1 VRSSLRLAALA
12 VGAALSL
19 LVAAAIGSEAAKADP
34 KAPLESAGCTLAG
47 RSGQADR
54 TGEFSSSTTDG
65 EGRTRSYWVHLP
77 TDYHSK
83 RPYSLVFVFHGAN
96 ANAMQSRSW
105 GLQQA
110 GAAARDAIVVFPNG
124 ISFQSYGI
132 GWDDRSNGYDLP
144 FFDHM
149 LKDLEADYCVDETQV
164 FAAGFSWGGDFAVA
178 LACNR
183 GDVFAA
189 IAINSATDEFK
200 DKSNYLTYQD
210 LPCPTHRHPPLRFE
224 HAAAGDSQYPAPYF
238 ATTSRLLQSLN
249 SCGTRAA
256 SAPAAAGESCVTYQG
271 CKSEYVECSFEA
283 RLGHVLPPNWAVDT
297 WSFFASR

>member
-1 VRSSLRLAALA
+1 MAAVAL
-12 VGAALSL
+12 GAALSL
-19 LVAAAIGSEAAKADP
+19 LVAAAMGAEAPKASL
-34 KAPLESAGCTLAG
+34 KAPLESAGCTQAG
-47 RSGQADR
+47 RSGQTNRA
-54 TGEFSSSTTDG
+54 GEFSSSSTDG
-65 EGRTRSYWVHLP
+65 EARTRSYLVHLP
-77 TDYHSK
+77 ADYSSK
-83 RPYSLVFVFHGAN
+83 HPYSLVFVFHGAN

-149 LKDLEADYCVDETQV
+149 LKDLEADYCVDETRV

-183 GDVFAA
+183 GDVLAA

-200 DKSNYLTYQD
+200 DKNNYLTYQD
-210 LPCPTHRHPPLRFE
+210 LPCPAHRHPPLRFE

-249 SCGTRAA
+249 SCSSATV
-256 SAPAAAGESCVTYQG
+256 SAPAAAGEACVTYQG
-271 CKSEYVECSFEA
+271 CKSEYVECSFDA
-283 RLGHVLPPNWAVDT
+283 HLGHQLAPNWARDT
-297 WSFFASR
+297 WDFFASQ